1 MKIHIVDLLA
11 IVQCM
16 RRNESTLVDEIKFLQ
31 KNIDYDSSLYIEVR
45 RNFVLSDALREARK
59 NKFNAKKFIKVR
71 NTIICAILIVN

>member
-31 KNIDYDSSLYIEVR
+31 KNIDYDSSLYIE
-45 RNFVLSDALREARK
+45 LSDALREARK